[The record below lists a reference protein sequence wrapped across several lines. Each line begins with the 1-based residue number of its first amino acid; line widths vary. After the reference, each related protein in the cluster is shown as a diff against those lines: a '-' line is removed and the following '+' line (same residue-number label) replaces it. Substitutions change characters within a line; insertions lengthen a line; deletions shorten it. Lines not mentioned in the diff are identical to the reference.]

1 MQNRS
6 LNEILVFKTNIRYK
20 KHVNNIRSH
29 IDAEPQILKW
39 HIDLHDV
46 DKILR
51 VVSTNLQ
58 PVVIDSLIKK
68 AGYYC
73 EELKD

>member
-1 MQNRS
+1 M
-6 LNEILVFKTNIRYK
+6 EILVFKTNIRYK
-20 KHVNNIRSH
+20 KNISTVTPH
-29 IDAEPQILKW
+29 LQNVAGVKEWNVDLK
-39 HIDLHDV
+39 DR

-51 VVSTNLQ
+51 ITALNVVPASIENL
-58 PVVIDSLIKK
+58 VKA